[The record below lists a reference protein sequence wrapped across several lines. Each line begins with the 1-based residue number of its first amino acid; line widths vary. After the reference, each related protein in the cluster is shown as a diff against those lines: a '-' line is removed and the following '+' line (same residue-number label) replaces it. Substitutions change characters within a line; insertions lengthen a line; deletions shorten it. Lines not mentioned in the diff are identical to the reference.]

1 MNARTYYLPL
11 FSLCCLLMSHSVQA
25 GLMRYQASIEQSEWH
40 VYASP
45 LVCELHHPVP
55 RYGLA
60 SFVYSAGGEL
70 AFIMHSI
77 DPAVQDSVANIVS
90 VSPFWKPGKDKE
102 LGQLSL
108 SRGKTPFYVSRRL
121 AQRMLYELDASRMP
135 TLQYK
140 DWADQTDDVYVALSS
155 ANFHQVLPEFQRCVS
170 ELLPYGF
177 DDLKNET
184 VHFAHNKFKLSAHAQ
199 QLLARIATYASL
211 DDRVDIKILAHTD
224 SEGGRRYNQRL
235 SQRRGKSVQ
244 QYFAKK
250 GVMPEQM
257 DVKSF
262 GERKPIASNR
272 REMGR
277 SKNRRVEV
285 SIRRLQQKP
294 YPLH

>member
-1 MNARTYYLPL
+1 MNVRRYF
-11 FSLCCLLMSHSVQA
+11 FSFIIFCSLLISLSVQA

-90 VSPFWKPGKDKE
+90 VAPFWKPGKDKE

-121 AQRMLYELDASRMP
+121 AQRMLYELDASRIP

-155 ANFHQVLPEFQRCVS
+155 ANFHQVLPEFQRCIS

-184 VHFAHNKFKLSAHAQ
+184 VHFAHNQSKLSEHAQ

-211 DDRVDIKILAHTD
+211 DDKVDIKILAHTD

-244 QYFAKK
+244 QYFTQK
-250 GVMPEQM
+250 GVAAQQM
-257 DVKSF
+257 NVRSF
-262 GERKPIASNR
+262 GERKPVASNR
-272 REMGR
+272 RETGR

-285 SIRRLQQKP
+285 SISRLQKNP
-294 YPLH
+294 FPLH

>member
-1 MNARTYYLPL
+1 
-11 FSLCCLLMSHSVQA
+11 
-25 GLMRYQASIEQSEWH
+25 MRYQASIEQSDWH
-40 VYASP
+40 VFSSP
-45 LVCELHHPVP
+45 LRCELHHPVP

-77 DPAVQDSVANIVS
+77 DPAMQDSVANVVS
-90 VSPFWKPGKDKE
+90 TAPFWKPGKDKE

-140 DWADQTDDVYVALSS
+140 DWADQTDDVYVTLSS
-155 ANFHQVLPEFQRCVS
+155 ANFHKVLPEFQRCVS

-184 VHFAHNKFKLSAHAQ
+184 VHFAHNKYKLSEQGQ
-199 QLLARIATYASL
+199 QLLSRIATYASL
-211 DDRVDIKILAHTD
+211 DDKVDIQIRAHTD
-224 SEGGRRYNQRL
+224 NKGGRRYNQRL
-235 SQRRGKSVQ
+235 SQRRGNSVKQ
-244 QYFAKK
+244 FFVKK
-250 GVMPEQM
+250 GVMAEQM
-257 DVKSF
+257 NMKSF

-272 REMGR
+272 RKSGR
-277 SKNRRVEV
+277 AQNRRVEV
-285 SIRRLQQKP
+285 SISRLQQNP
-294 YPLH
+294 FPLH